1 MKRKNISIRKK
12 LKRTVL
18 ILAGAFLLAAGMP
31 YQRTDASL
39 TSEDMSG
46 YTKITTVEEM
56 NAFIKDVNK
65 DKNAY
70 SGRHVCLMNDIKYD
84 KTVNNFQKINKF
96 AGTFDG
102 MGHSISGI
110 NMTSLNVQGKRFDVA
125 MFGEVTRLI
134 RNLEIKD
141 SVFHQEGSYA
151 DANGVASIAI
161 TNSGTISQCVIA
173 ADTLVYND
181 FYYDRYCN
189 IDEMGGIVVYNPG
202 TIVNTG
208 MEGCVQWDPGDNL
221 DFTLCTSKMGG
232 IAYGNSGTINNSYFS
247 GHVKAPSYDFKAFAY
262 ENGGVI
268 ENVYQAKLADGGMY
282 WSVGAGSGTGNNY
295 YYPSNYSDSMKYDKL
310 YKVSVPVDNMKS
322 SDFVKQLNATK
333 GDDRGNHEWI
343 IDSKRNNGY
352 PVLKPIYSVLLNG
365 GTEKGKLTVE
375 NYWYYAGETVTVSA
389 EANAGYQY
397 NGIKVTDS
405 KGNVVNTYQS
415 GKDYSFVMPSDY
427 VNVDGDFTE
436 IKVSQI
442 TFPKDTY
449 SVNKGYDIKL
459 KATVVPEDA
468 VEKKLTYVSSDPSI
482 AEVQEDGTVLG
493 KKEGTVQIT
502 VSATDGSNVQKM
514 VNVTVTKVMARNIS
528 LNDSRWRIV
537 QGGSFTIKTSF
548 KPSDVENKSLSYAST
563 NTKVAT
569 VNASGFVKGKYPG
582 LAYIKVSTLDGSN
595 ITKSVKVIVLPKKV
609 SDVRAKRSGSRNRIS
624 WSKVS
629 GASGYSIY
637 RSTSRNGYYRKMDMT
652 GSGKRWIRDS
662 SVTSGVTYYYS
673 VRAYKMINGKPRYG
687 KYSRVSVV
695 YR

>member
-12 LKRTVL
+12 LKRTVV

-84 KTVNNFQKINKF
+84 KTVNNFQMINKF

-102 MGHSISGI
+102 LGHSISGI
-110 NMTSLNVQGKRFDVA
+110 NMTSLDADGKRFNVA
-125 MFGEVTRLI
+125 MFGEVTGLI

-141 SVFHQEGSYA
+141 SVFHQENEHDY
-151 DANGVASIAI
+151 GVTSIAI
-161 TNSGTISQCVIA
+161 TNRGSISQCVIA
-173 ADTLVYND
+173 SDTLIYDNNYDSYHWGRVRMAGVALYN
-181 FYYDRYCN
+181 N
-189 IDEMGGIVVYNPG
+189 G

-208 MEGCVQWDPGDNL
+208 MEGRVQWDVTKDQL
-221 DFTLCTSKMGG
+221 SSYMGG
-232 IAYGNSGTINNSYFS
+232 IAYDNGGTINNSYFS
-247 GHVKAPSYDFKAFAY
+247 GNFKTPSSYIGIFSY
-262 ENGGVI
+262 VNSGVI
-268 ENVYQAKLADGGMY
+268 ENVYMPKVTDNIINSTGE
-282 WSVGAGSGTGNNY
+282 GSGTINSY
-295 YYPSNYSDSMKYDKL
+295 YYPSEWKDTMTTSGLSTAR
-310 YKVSVPVDNMKS
+310 VPVDNMKS

-375 NYWYYAGETVTVSA
+375 NQGYYAGETVTVSA

-528 LNDSRWRIV
+528 FNDSRWRIV

-609 SDVRAKRSGSRNRIS
+609 SYVRAKRSGSRNRIS

-652 GSGKRWIRDS
+652 GSQKRWIKDS
-662 SVTSGVTYYYS
+662 AVTSGVTYYYS

>member
-12 LKRTVL
+12 LKRTVV

-84 KTVNNFQKINKF
+84 KTVNNFQMINKF

-102 MGHSISGI
+102 LGHSISGI
-110 NMTSLNVQGKRFDVA
+110 NMTSLDADGKRFNVA
-125 MFGEVTRLI
+125 MFGEVTGLI

-141 SVFHQEGSYA
+141 SVFHQENEHDY
-151 DANGVASIAI
+151 GVTSIAI
-161 TNSGTISQCVIA
+161 TNRGSISQCVIA
-173 ADTLVYND
+173 SDTLIYDNNYDSYHWGRVRMAGVALYN
-181 FYYDRYCN
+181 N
-189 IDEMGGIVVYNPG
+189 G

-208 MEGCVQWDPGDNL
+208 MEGRVQWDVTKDQL
-221 DFTLCTSKMGG
+221 SSYMGG
-232 IAYGNSGTINNSYFS
+232 IAYDNGGTINNSYFS
-247 GHVKAPSYDFKAFAY
+247 GNFKTPSSYIGIFSY
-262 ENGGVI
+262 VNSGVI
-268 ENVYQAKLADGGMY
+268 ENVYMPKVTDNIINSTGE
-282 WSVGAGSGTGNNY
+282 GSGTINSY
-295 YYPSNYSDSMKYDKL
+295 YYPSEWKDTMTTSGLSTAR
-310 YKVSVPVDNMKS
+310 VPVDNMKS

-375 NYWYYAGETVTVSA
+375 NHWYYAGETVTVSA

-528 LNDSRWRIV
+528 FNDSRWRIV

-609 SDVRAKRSGSRNRIS
+609 SYVRAKRSGSRNRIS

-652 GSGKRWIRDS
+652 GSQKRWIKDS
-662 SVTSGVTYYYS
+662 AVTSGVTYYYS

>member
-12 LKRTVL
+12 LKRTAV
-18 ILAGAFLLAAGMP
+18 ILAGAFLLAAGMS

-56 NAFIKDVNK
+56 NAFIKDVNQ

-84 KTVNNFQKINKF
+84 KTVNNFQMINKF

-102 MGHSISGI
+102 LGHSISGI
-110 NMTSLNVQGKRFDVA
+110 NMTSLDADGKRFNVA
-125 MFGEVTRLI
+125 MFGEVTGLI

-141 SVFHQEGSYA
+141 SVFHQENEHDY
-151 DANGVASIAI
+151 GVTSIAI
-161 TNSGTISQCVIA
+161 TNRGSISQCVIA
-173 ADTLVYND
+173 SDTLIYDNNYDSYHWGRVRMAGVALYN
-181 FYYDRYCN
+181 N
-189 IDEMGGIVVYNPG
+189 G

-208 MEGCVQWDPGDNL
+208 MEGRVQWDVTKDQL
-221 DFTLCTSKMGG
+221 SSYMGG
-232 IAYGNSGTINNSYFS
+232 IAYDNGGTINNSYFS
-247 GHVKAPSYDFKAFAY
+247 GNFKTPSSYIGIFSY
-262 ENGGVI
+262 VNSGVV
-268 ENVYQAKLADGGMY
+268 ENVYMPKVTDNIINSTGE
-282 WSVGAGSGTGNNY
+282 GSGTINSY
-295 YYPSNYSDSMKYDKL
+295 YYPSEWKDTMTTSGLSTAR
-310 YKVSVPVDNMKS
+310 VPVDNMKS

-375 NYWYYAGETVTVSA
+375 NHWYYAGETVTVSA

-459 KATVVPEDA
+459 KATVVPKDA

-528 LNDSRWRIV
+528 FNDSRWRIV

-548 KPSDVENKSLSYAST
+548 KPSDVEDKSLSYAST
-563 NTKVAT
+563 NTNIAT
-569 VNASGFVKGKYPG
+569 VNASGFVKGRYPG

-609 SDVRAKRSGSRNRIS
+609 SYVRAKRSGSRNRIS

-652 GSGKRWIRDS
+652 GSKKRWIKDS
-662 SVTSGVTYYYS
+662 AVTSGVTYYYS